1 MVPGESASRVSAE
14 RASQGVAMPLLP
26 EGVFSSVQLHLLE
39 ILSHVDAFTW
49 PVIPL
54 LFSIF
59 TFLEYY

>member
-1 MVPGESASRVSAE
+1 MVPGESAAE

-39 ILSHVDAFTW
+39 TLSHVDVFAW

-54 LFSIF
+54 LISIF
-59 TFLEYY
+59 IFLEYY